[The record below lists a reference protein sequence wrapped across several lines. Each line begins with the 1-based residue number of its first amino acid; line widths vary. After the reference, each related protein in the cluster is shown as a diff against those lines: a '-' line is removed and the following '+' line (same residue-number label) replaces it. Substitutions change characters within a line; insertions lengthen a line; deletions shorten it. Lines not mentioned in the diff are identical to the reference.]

1 MICITIF
8 TGYGYAAML
17 NSERDSCRIAILA
30 NYMLLGGRFRRYI
43 GPAQGSSFM
52 HYSFCAG
59 SKGVQNSKDSG
70 FSSNTA
76 STTHSIGTISA
87 AMLQSRFYKNFVCVL
102 PQYFL
107 GILAESAS
115 APWSEPRC
123 DHIDTIQ
130 DIHWTYIGHTL
141 DIHYHAHPVV
151 KILESPVENRLS
163 SFVLQVLCFS
173 LFLMCSGIKELDV

>member
-115 APWSEPRC
+115 AP
-123 DHIDTIQ
+123 
-130 DIHWTYIGHTL
+130 
-141 DIHYHAHPVV
+141 
-151 KILESPVENRLS
+151 
-163 SFVLQVLCFS
+163 
-173 LFLMCSGIKELDV
+173 